1 MLLEIH
7 CLFTTSAERQQKLK
21 MTNRFYIS
29 SFILVLT
36 IVSVVP
42 RAWAQ
47 NLPRALTQTVS
58 WTCHAFYLPARSIW
72 KRTVQIEFDADVVR
86 SLMIDGVTAYS
97 FQLQDARILTAID
110 GEQIQFNVID
120 QTWISNLRGMVTS
133 QGRCEK

>member
-7 CLFTTSAERQQKLK
+7 CLSTTLAERQQKLK

-47 NLPRALTQTVS
+47 NLPRALAQTVS

-72 KRTVQIEFDADVVR
+72 KQTVQIEFDADVVR

-110 GEQIQFNVID
+110 GEQIQFNVLD